1 MGVGP
6 HALALLADLA
16 SDGALRRGQAVVEI
30 GSQDFVPDAFELTPL
45 FAAFDVPAKAEF
57 EGARELMLHL
67 GFSPYCCIDMDR
79 RHGAIPLDL
88 NEAPASE
95 VGGGQFDVVT
105 NFGTTEHVF
114 DQARCFELIHDLT
127 ILGGVM
133 IHVVP
138 SAGPREFDDGGAHG
152 IGYGAHGF
160 YLYTPNFFCDLAA
173 ANGYETLRC
182 REETNKYGVSLVV
195 VFRRKTDEP
204 FRKPIQE
211 IYR

>member
-67 GFSPYCCIDMDR
+67 GFSP
-79 RHGAIPLDL
+79 
-88 NEAPASE
+88 
-95 VGGGQFDVVT
+95 
-105 NFGTTEHVF
+105 
-114 DQARCFELIHDLT
+114 
-127 ILGGVM
+127 
-133 IHVVP
+133 
-138 SAGPREFDDGGAHG
+138 
-152 IGYGAHGF
+152 
-160 YLYTPNFFCDLAA
+160 
-173 ANGYETLRC
+173 
-182 REETNKYGVSLVV
+182 
-195 VFRRKTDEP
+195 
-204 FRKPIQE
+204 IQE